1 MIFCGDIA
9 LPFEG
14 KISIKNIPQ
23 ELLEQQWVGNL
34 EGSLIQCDDSR
45 RSFLL
50 KQHVVFNDTRAV
62 EALCILFILWHSI

>member
-50 KQHVVFNDTRAV
+50 KQHVVF
-62 EALCILFILWHSI
+62 SK